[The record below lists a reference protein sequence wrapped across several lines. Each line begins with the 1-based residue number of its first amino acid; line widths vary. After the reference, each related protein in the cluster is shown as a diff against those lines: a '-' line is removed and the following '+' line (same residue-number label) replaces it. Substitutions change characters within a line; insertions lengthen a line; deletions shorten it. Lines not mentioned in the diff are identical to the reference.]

1 MKGMDM
7 KKLAVVWVVM
17 SFFVGNVWAE
27 EGVVDRA
34 GNGIKKGG
42 HAAARGIDKGSKAT
56 VKGVKKGGKWVGRG
70 LKKAGDKVD
79 KVAK

>member
-1 MKGMDM
+1 M
-7 KKLAVVWVVM
+7 KKMAILLITLGVFA
-17 SFFVGNVWAE
+17 SSGVWAD

-42 HAAARGIDKGSKAT
+42 HAAARGIDKGSKAA

-70 LKKAGDKVD
+70 LKKAGEKVD

>member
-1 MKGMDM
+1 MKGMNM
-7 KKLAVVWVVM
+7 KKMAVVWVVM
-17 SFFVGNVWAE
+17 GFFAGNVWAD

-34 GNGIKKGG
+34 GDGMKKGG
-42 HAAARGIDKGSKAT
+42 HAAARGINKGGKAA

-70 LKKAGDKVD
+70 LKKAGEKVE

>member
-1 MKGMDM
+1 M
-7 KKLAVVWVVM
+7 KKMAILWVVG
-17 SFFVGNVWAE
+17 FLVGSNVWADE
-27 EGVVDRA
+27 SVVDRA

-42 HAAARGIDKGSKAT
+42 HAAARGIDKGGKAA

-70 LKKAGDKVD
+70 LKKAGEKVD